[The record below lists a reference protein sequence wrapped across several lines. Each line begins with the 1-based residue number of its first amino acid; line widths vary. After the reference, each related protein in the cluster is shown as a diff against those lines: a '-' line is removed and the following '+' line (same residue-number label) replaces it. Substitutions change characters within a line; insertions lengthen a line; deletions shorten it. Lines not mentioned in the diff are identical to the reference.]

1 MKKLLLTLPFV
12 ALPWLVAGCEETVEK
27 AQQDVEQAHKNAA
40 ERVTD
45 TVRDADKV
53 IVDEQRKVE
62 DTAKEEAEKIKQEQR
77 ELEDA
82 KRAAEKRN
90 NP

>member
-1 MKKLLLTLPFV
+1 MKKLLLTLPFA
-12 ALPWLVAGCEETVEK
+12 ALPWLMAGCEESVEK

>member
-1 MKKLLLTLPFV
+1 
-12 ALPWLVAGCEETVEK
+12 
-27 AQQDVEQAHKNAA
+27 VEQAHKNAV

-45 TVRDADKV
+45 TVRDADKN

-82 KRAAEKRN
+82 KRVAEKRN